1 MAQKRMIDKKIS
13 ISEQANNLDDGAS
26 LLFTWMVP
34 HADDAGLLP
43 YSSRQIKGLVIPL
56 RDITVETVGIQLE
69 SICKEGLI
77 TPFEYDGQ
85 KYWKI
90 NKFHE
95 FQILQKDRNPQTLFF
110 FKKGKD
116 IKDNWDK
123 MFKILESN
131 WNPTGIQLDTEVK
144 RSEEK
149 RNEDKRSEAKLKEES
164 VREKPIIPPASPSG
178 SPFTKEEQEILNTPE
193 DKKFSSK
200 CERLEEIEKLQHFKS
215 GLKAK
220 GLMFL
225 MFFLLVLPVHATTVS
240 INYQISLS
248 PAKAYKLV
256 LKEPSISPPKQ
267 ALKTTGSGGSKT
279 FEGYTLEEI
288 VNKVAILESG
298 DGKEVGL
305 HGYCLRQGGT
315 NKYGYLPTPTF
326 CFKTEEEAKLTISKW
341 FAKRLDKRPLYDCL
355 CEYNLGKKGL
365 VNCMYY
371 QHFISI

>member
-1 MAQKRMIDKKIS
+1 MARKRMIDP
-13 ISEQANNLDDGAS
+13 EFWLDEKLATVS
-26 LLFTWMVP
+26 PHARLLFIGLWGIC
-34 HADDAGLLP
+34 DDNYATLPNRPAWIKAQIFPYENVDTPRLLDEL
-43 YSSRQIKGLVIPL
+43 SMTGGLVL
-56 RDITVETVGIQLE
+56 FKDENGE
-69 SICKEGLI
+69 
-77 TPFEYDGQ
+77 EYWFI
-85 KYWKI
+85 K
-90 NKFHE
+90 N
-95 FQILQKDRNPQTLFF
+95 F
-110 FKKGKD
+110 FKYQK
-116 IKDNWDK
+116 IDK
-123 MFKILESN
+123 PSKPKYAQFDEHSTST
-131 WNPTGIQLDTEVK
+131 PAEVK
-144 RSEEK
+144 LSK
-149 RNEDKRSEAKLKEES
+149 DKLSKDKKSEAKLKEES

-200 CERLEEIEKLQHFKS
+200 CERLEEIEKLQYFKS

-288 VNKVAILESG
+288 VNRVAVLESG